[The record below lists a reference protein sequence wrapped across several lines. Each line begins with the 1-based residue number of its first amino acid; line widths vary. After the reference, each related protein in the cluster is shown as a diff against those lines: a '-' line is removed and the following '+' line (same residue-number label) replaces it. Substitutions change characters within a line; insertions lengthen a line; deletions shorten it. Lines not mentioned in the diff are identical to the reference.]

1 MQSVLYLYLCPNI
14 ANSDF
19 SKMYELCKIKF
30 IQMEMGHNPIMKL
43 SC

>member
-1 MQSVLYLYLCPNI
+1 MQSVLYLHLCPNI

-19 SKMYELCKIKF
+19 KKMYKLCKIKL
-30 IQMEMGHNPIMKL
+30 IQMEMAHDPMMKS